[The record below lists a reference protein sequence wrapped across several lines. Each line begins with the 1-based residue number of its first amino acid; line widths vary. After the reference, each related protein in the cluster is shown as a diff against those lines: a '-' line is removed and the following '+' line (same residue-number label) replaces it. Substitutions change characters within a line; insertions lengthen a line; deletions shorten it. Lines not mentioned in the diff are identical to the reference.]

1 MIPSRR
7 LQRAGA
13 ASREGGEKRKAKKE
27 SALGGLTPTPTTTT
41 PTHHHHSPSTVLSL
55 ALLCFFALSFVPG
68 ASASVVL
75 TVSVA
80 EKESHG
86 SRQLGRDENLESP
99 WLWCSHHQHRFFTL
113 DLELTLS
120 LSLFPFPSVSSPA
133 PHLLSTA
140 PSPQKKTKKTHQQ
153 QNGNVTFDAIQD
165 MPADFGPRLPPA
177 GLAGLLVVANPLVA
191 CAPRGGGGLLP
202 PPPDAVPAGASWIAL
217 IERSPPPTP
226 NNGDGEDDGGAATG
240 KGRLLSSRAGERE
253 REREQ
258 ALMRGFGENDGGDY
272 EALSGLLGALLG
284 GVGVS
289 GGAGAGTRAGRGRFV
304 LATDEDT
311 TTTTAAEEKAAAA
324 DPRSSSSSPPATPP
338 AAPRSPPCSFDA
350 KVRAAAAAG
359 ASAAIIFDDAP
370 GQPLVIMAKAGG
382 APEPTIPAVF
392 ISAEGAF

>member
-1 MIPSRR
+1 MI
-7 LQRAGA
+7 A
-13 ASREGGEKRKAKKE
+13 AA
-27 SALGGLTPTPTTTT
+27 
-41 PTHHHHSPSTVLSL
+41 
-55 ALLCFFALSFVPG
+55 
-68 ASASVVL
+68 
-75 TVSVA
+75 
-80 EKESHG
+80 
-86 SRQLGRDENLESP
+86 
-99 WLWCSHHQHRFFTL
+99 
-113 DLELTLS
+113 
-120 LSLFPFPSVSSPA
+120 
-133 PHLLSTA
+133 
-140 PSPQKKTKKTHQQ
+140 
-153 QNGNVTFDAIQD
+153 
-165 MPADFGPRLPPA
+165 
-177 GLAGLLVVANPLVA
+177 
-191 CAPRGGGGLLP
+191 
-202 PPPDAVPAGASWIAL
+202 WIAL
-217 IERSPPPTP
+217 IERSPPPGP
-226 NNGDGEDDGGAATG
+226 SNDGHDGDHHAG
-240 KGRLLSSRAGERE
+240 KGGRLPSPRAAEELRERE
-253 REREQ
+253 RER
-258 ALMRGFGENDGGDY
+258 ALMMGFGENDGGDY